1 MGIESA
7 LRLILISASFIILLL
22 IVLVIFTYIKKN
34 MLGIGENQPAVG
46 LAEVVIREK
55 RQHERVEIKWPVK
68 IESSHGPI
76 TGETKDVSLGGTFII
91 CQKPLPLGESFSLT
105 LYIPDDEPLNINAE
119 VVWSNINVPES
130 KIVTRGMGIRFIK
143 ISEEAR
149 KRLTEGIEHRLL
161 SCSST

>member
-1 MGIESA
+1 
-7 LRLILISASFIILLL
+7 
-22 IVLVIFTYIKKN
+22 

-105 LYIPDDEPLNINAE
+105 LYIPDDEPLNITAE

-149 KRLTEGIEHRLL
+149 KRLTEGIEHRIL
-161 SCSST
+161 SCSLT